1 MDFDWWALQGDMG
14 LFGCLRRQQG
24 QSIKPTWIFFPFI
37 LRKKRECLMEQ
48 QIQNVAFC
56 KFTFK
61 IRFWIL
67 HALIIKLFALSRQ
80 LTILKK
86 KKYFFSHPFI
96 LKSFWKCVLWAITNN
111 FLRETNKQRYKNMPL
126 FFCVC

>member
-1 MDFDWWALQGDMG
+1 
-14 LFGCLRRQQG
+14 
-24 QSIKPTWIFFPFI
+24 
-37 LRKKRECLMEQ
+37 MEQ

-80 LTILKK
+80 LTILEKK
-86 KKYFFSHPFI
+86 IKKYFFSHPFI
-96 LKSFWKCVLWAITNN
+96 LKSF
-111 FLRETNKQRYKNMPL
+111 
-126 FFCVC
+126 